1 VADADRIA
9 QVVTNFLT
17 NALKY
22 SPADRPVAVGL
33 CVEDGAA
40 RVWVRDQG
48 PGLSAAD
55 QVLIWEPF
63 YRAEGITPQSGS
75 GAGLGLGL
83 HISKTL
89 VERHQGQIGV
99 DSAPGQGS
107 TFWFTLP
114 VASSQ

>member
-1 VADADRIA
+1 
-9 QVVTNFLT
+9 VTNFLT

-22 SPADRPVAVGL
+22 SPQERPVAVGL
-33 CVEDGAA
+33 RLQDAAA

-48 PGLSAAD
+48 PGLPTAD
-55 QVLIWEPF
+55 QAHIWEPF
-63 YRAEGITPQSGS
+63 YRAKGITPQSDS

-89 VERHQGQIGV
+89 IELHQGQVGV

-114 VASSQ
+114 VASSH